1 MTYRGRVQGGIVVLA
16 PDAQILDG
24 TLVNVEFVP
33 IPATLG
39 EHDDDPMFRI
49 GELAVDCGIADL
61 STNIDHYLYGHPK
74 VDDAG

>member
-1 MTYRGRVQGGIVVLA
+1 MTYRGRVQGGVVVLA
-16 PDAQILDG
+16 PDAQIPDG
-24 TLVNVEFVP
+24 TLVNVETVP
-33 IPATLG
+33 ISATLG
-39 EHDDDPMFRI
+39 EPDDPMFRI